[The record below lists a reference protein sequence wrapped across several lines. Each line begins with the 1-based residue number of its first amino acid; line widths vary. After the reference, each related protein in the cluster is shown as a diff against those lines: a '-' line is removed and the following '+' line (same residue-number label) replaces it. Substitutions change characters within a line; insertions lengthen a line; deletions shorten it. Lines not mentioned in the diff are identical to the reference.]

1 MIEAY
6 INDTNN
12 DLNNFHMGQWYES
25 QEHYSPASGY
35 YLRCAELTSNIDLR
49 YECLI
54 RIFNCYTK
62 LGNRDNTCQ
71 GLLKQAIAL
80 SPNRPEAYF
89 ILSQFYEYRQN
100 WLDSY
105 LYANLGLVS
114 IEPKPFLSN
123 IDYPGRYGLFFQ
135 KAAAAWWIGKA
146 QESRQTYQ
154 FILDKY
160 INDLPVQYRNLL
172 QNNLSQLGSGP
183 ESQAFIRYNNKL
195 HNRLK
200 FKFNGS
206 DSIAENFSQTYQDIF
221 ILAILNGKRNGT
233 YLEIGSAKPYL
244 GNNTALLE
252 KSFDWTGVGIEYS
265 EEYIQDYRNNRK
277 NPVLHTDALSINYE
291 QLLSKYFP
299 AIYNIDYLQLDIE
312 PSKHTFEALVSMPL
326 EKYKFGV
333 ITYEHD
339 YYVDI
344 TKSFRDKSRRYLL
357 SHGYELV
364 VNDISPNEDSAF
376 EDWWVHPDLVDTNR
390 LAEMKHVNLSE
401 THYIERYMLNK

>member
-1 MIEAY
+1 
-6 INDTNN
+6 
-12 DLNNFHMGQWYES
+12 
-25 QEHYSPASGY
+25 
-35 YLRCAELTSNIDLR
+35 
-49 YECLI
+49 
-54 RIFNCYTK
+54 
-62 LGNRDNTCQ
+62 
-71 GLLKQAIAL
+71 LKQAIAL

-206 DSIAENFSQTYQDIF
+206 DSITENFSQTYQDIF
-221 ILAILNGKRNGT
+221 ILAVLNGKRNGT

-265 EEYIQDYRNNRK
+265 EKYIQDYRNNRK